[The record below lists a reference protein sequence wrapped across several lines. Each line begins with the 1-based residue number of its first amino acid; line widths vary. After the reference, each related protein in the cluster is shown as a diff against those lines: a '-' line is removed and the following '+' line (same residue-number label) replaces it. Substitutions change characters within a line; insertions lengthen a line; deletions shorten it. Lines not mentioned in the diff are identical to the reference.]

1 MRDRCHKPFRHL
13 PVLICG
19 HLHLPAVTHTPPD
32 STTFT
37 YTKLYSQPQ
46 HLRCGYPGHD
56 LMQTFLDQTT
66 FHTSPNTQCS
76 CSSIYRHPDI
86 NGWCDSTPTMEMP
99 DVSTQKH
106 TITLNAAFDL
116 HGQSSFIYIFNLWSP
131 TFVPTSVQW
140 RYSAYLL
147 PSFIVAY
154 GSHFCAT
161 KITWS
166 CLSGP
171 P

>member
-1 MRDRCHKPFRHL
+1 MPSPALIHIYIQQQHSPISQQWHMRDRCHKPCKHL
-13 PVLICG
+13 PVLACAC
-19 HLHLPAVTHTPPD
+19 LHLPALTHTPPD

-37 YTKLYSQPQ
+37 YTKLYSQPW

-66 FHTSPNTQCS
+66 FHTSPNTQCRL
-76 CSSIYRHPDI
+76 SSKYRHLDI
-86 NGWCDSTPTMEMP
+86 NGWCNSTPTMEMP

-106 TITLNAAFDL
+106 TIAFDAAFDL
-116 HGQSSFIYIFNLWSP
+116 HGQSS
-131 TFVPTSVQW
+131 
-140 RYSAYLL
+140 
-147 PSFIVAY
+147 VAY
-154 GSHFCAT
+154 GSHFCAR

-166 CLSGP
+166 CLSSP